1 MIVSSFVIATEP
13 FVPRSTVGDI
23 GTWETEGTLETAWE
37 MAHGRGGDGDGTGEG
52 ERAWERKIMHG
63 RWGMAQMESVW
74 EMAHMRGGVG
84 EGVHKGV
91 GV

>member
-1 MIVSSFVIATEP
+1 
-13 FVPRSTVGDI
+13 
-23 GTWETEGTLETAWE
+23 
-37 MAHGRGGDGDGTGEG
+37 
-52 ERAWERKIMHG
+52 
-63 RWGMAQMESVW
+63 MESVW